1 MGTWRVSERWWAAG
15 LVLTS
20 MAGSAPALAQS
31 EVAPATAPEAS
42 PGAGAQRAQDAA
54 VRQRKASQLYDQGI
68 KAANA
73 GKWEKARQLI
83 LESFQL
89 EPTAEKAANLGS
101 VELRAGKPR
110 DAAEHLAFFLREAK
124 EIRPKDQADAERM
137 LAEAKAKI
145 GTVTVQVE
153 AGAEVLVDGQ
163 PVGTAPLERPVFV
176 EPGSRRFEARKP
188 GTASA
193 SQELQVQ
200 AGSAPEVQ
208 LTLAASTG
216 PAIPAVQAPAASSS
230 VVEQK
235 PVSVIVARPTVG
247 SGTVADTS
255 PSTASPSWRTWAIV
269 SGAGLAVAG
278 VGVGVGFSAV
288 AAANNADFVK
298 EGDRLVR
305 ETPIGEKICPERE
318 NDVRCRKLTDF
329 AKVRD
334 RNQAIGIAGFA
345 VGGLAAAGTLAL
357 VLWKAERPAQI
368 AKAEPDFI
376 VVPSIHGVLAAGTF

>member
-1 MGTWRVSERWWAAG
+1 MRARRVSGRWWAAG
-15 LVLTS
+15 LVLAS
-20 MAGSAPALAQS
+20 MAGSVPAVAQS
-31 EVAPATAPEAS
+31 EVAPAAAPEAS
-42 PGAGAQRAQDAA
+42 PGAGAQSAA
-54 VRQRKASQLYDQGI
+54 VREREALRLYDEGV
-68 KAANA
+68 KAAVA

-89 EPTAEKAANLGS
+89 EPTAAKAANLGA

-110 DAAEHLAFFLREAK
+110 DAAEHLAFFLREAQQ
-124 EIRPKDQADAERM
+124 IRPRDRDKAEGM

-153 AGAEVLVDGQ
+153 AGAEVLVDGH
-163 PVGTAPLERPVFV
+163 PVGTAPLGRPVFV
-176 EPGSRRFEARKP
+176 EPGSRRFEARKL

-216 PAIPAVQAPAASSS
+216 LASQAVQASAVSTS

-235 PVSVIVARPTVG
+235 PASVIAARPMVG
-247 SGTVADTS
+247 SGNVADMRPGTGGS
-255 PSTASPSWRTWAIV
+255 SWRTWAIV
-269 SGAGLAVAG
+269 SGAGLAVVG
-278 VGVGVGFSAV
+278 VGVGVGFSA
-288 AAANNADFVK
+288 AAAADNADFIK
-298 EGDRLVR
+298 ERDRLVR
-305 ETPIGEKICPERE
+305 ETPIGQTICPGRE
-318 NDVRCRKLTDF
+318 HDVRCRELTDF
-329 AKVRD
+329 ANVRD

-357 VLWKAERPAQI
+357 VLWKAERPTQNAH
-368 AKAEPDFI
+368 AEPDLI
-376 VVPSIHGVLAAGTF
+376 VVPSTYGVLAAGTF

>member
-1 MGTWRVSERWWAAG
+1 
-15 LVLTS
+15 
-20 MAGSAPALAQS
+20 MAGSVPSLAQS
-31 EVAPATAPEAS
+31 EVAPTTAPEAS
-42 PGAGAQRAQDAA
+42 PGAEAQRAQDAA
-54 VRQRKASQLYDQGI
+54 VRQREASLLYDRGVR
-68 KAANA
+68 AARA
-73 GKWEKARQLI
+73 GQWEKARQLI

-89 EPTAEKAANLGS
+89 DPTAEKAANLGR

-110 DAAEHLAFFLREAK
+110 DAAEHLTFFLREAK
-124 EIRPKDQADAERM
+124 EIRPADRAAAEGM
-137 LAEAKAKI
+137 LAEVQAKI

-163 PVGTAPLERPVFV
+163 AVGTAPLERPVFV

-188 GTASA
+188 GTGSA

-208 LTLAASTG
+208 LTLATSTG
-216 PAIPAVQAPAASSS
+216 PAIQVVEAPAATASVAVQKPAS
-230 VVEQK
+230 VV
-235 PVSVIVARPTVG
+235 VARPTVG
-247 SGTVADTS
+247 SGNLADTS

-269 SGAGLAVAG
+269 SGVGLTVAG
-278 VGVGVGFSAV
+278 VGVGVGFSAA

-298 EGDRLVR
+298 ERDRLVR
-305 ETPIGEKICPERE
+305 ETPFGETICPERE
-318 NDVRCRKLTDF
+318 NIVGCRQLNDF

-357 VLWKAERPAQI
+357 VLWKAERPAQ
-368 AKAEPDFI
+368 AARAEPDLI
-376 VVPSIHGVLAAGTF
+376 VVPSMHGVLAAGTF

>member
-1 MGTWRVSERWWAAG
+1 
-15 LVLTS
+15 
-20 MAGSAPALAQS
+20 MAGSVPALAQS

-42 PGAGAQRAQDAA
+42 PGAGAQDAA
-54 VRQRKASQLYDQGI
+54 VRQRKASRLYDQGV

-73 GKWEKARQLI
+73 GRWEKARQLI

-89 EPTAEKAANLGS
+89 EPTAEKAANLGR

-124 EIRPKDQADAERM
+124 EIQPSDRDRAERM
-137 LAEAKAKI
+137 LTEAKAKI

-153 AGAEVLVDGQ
+153 AGADVLVDGH
-163 PVGTAPLERPVFV
+163 PLGTAPLERPVFV

-216 PAIPAVQAPAASSS
+216 PAIQVVEAPAASAS
-230 VVEQK
+230 VVEQR
-235 PVSVIVARPTVG
+235 PVSVVVARPTVG
-247 SGTVADTS
+247 SGNVADTR
-255 PSTASPSWRTWAIV
+255 PSTGGSSWRTWAIV
-269 SGAGLAVAG
+269 SGAGLAVVG

-288 AAANNADFVK
+288 AAADNADFTK
-298 EGDRLVR
+298 ERDRLVR
-305 ETPIGEKICPERE
+305 ETPIGETICPGRE
-318 NDVRCRKLTDF
+318 HDVRCRKLTEL
-329 AKVRD
+329 ANVRD

-357 VLWKAERPAQI
+357 VLWKAERPAQT

-376 VVPSIHGVLAAGTF
+376 VVPSMHGVLAAGTF

>member
-1 MGTWRVSERWWAAG
+1 M
-15 LVLTS
+15 S

-42 PGAGAQRAQDAA
+42 RGVRAQRAQDAA
-54 VRQRKASQLYDQGI
+54 GRQREASRLYDQGV

-73 GKWEKARQLI
+73 RKWEKARQLI

-101 VELRAGKPR
+101 VELHAGKPR

-124 EIRPKDQADAERM
+124 EILPTDRAAAEGM

-163 PVGTAPLERPVFV
+163 PVGTAPLERSVFV
-176 EPGSRRFEARKP
+176 EPGSRHFEARKQ
-188 GTASA
+188 GTGAA
-193 SQELQVQ
+193 SQELQIQ

-208 LTLAASTG
+208 LTLATSTG
-216 PAIPAVQAPAASSS
+216 PAFQVVEAPAASAS
-230 VVEQK
+230 VVEQR
-235 PVSVIVARPTVG
+235 PVSIVVARPTVG
-247 SGTVADTS
+247 SGNVADTS
-255 PSTASPSWRTWAIV
+255 PSTASPSWRTWGIV
-269 SGAGLAVAG
+269 GGAGLAVVG
-278 VGVGVGFSAV
+278 VGVGVGFSAA

-298 EGDRLVR
+298 ERDQLVR
-305 ETPIGEKICPERE
+305 ETSIEETICPKRE
-318 NDVRCRKLTDF
+318 NEVRCRDLTDF
-329 AKVRD
+329 ANVRD
-334 RNQAIGIAGFA
+334 RNRAIGIAGFA

-357 VLWKAERPAQI
+357 VLWKAERPAQTAQI
-368 AKAEPDFI
+368 EPGFI
-376 VVPSIHGVLAAGTF
+376 VVPSMHGVLAVGTF

>member
-1 MGTWRVSERWWAAG
+1 
-15 LVLTS
+15 

-31 EVAPATAPEAS
+31 EVAPAAAPEAS

-54 VRQRKASQLYDQGI
+54 VRQREASRLYDQGV

-73 GKWEKARQLI
+73 GKWEKARQFI

-89 EPTAEKAANLGS
+89 EPTAAKAANLGA

-110 DAAEHLAFFLREAK
+110 DAAEHLAFFLREAQ
-124 EIRPKDQADAERM
+124 EIRPRDRDKAEGM

-163 PVGTAPLERPVFV
+163 PVGTAPLDRPVFV

-188 GTASA
+188 GTGSA
-193 SQELQVQ
+193 TQELQVQ

-208 LTLAASTG
+208 LTLATIAG
-216 PAIPAVQAPAASSS
+216 PAIQAVEAPAASAS
-230 VVEQK
+230 VVGQR
-235 PVSVIVARPTVG
+235 PASVIVARPTIG
-247 SGTVADTS
+247 SGNGADTRL
-255 PSTASPSWRTWAIV
+255 STGGSSWRTWAIV
-269 SGAGLAVAG
+269 SGAGLAVVG
-278 VGVGVGFSAV
+278 VGVGVGFSA
-288 AAANNADFVK
+288 AAAADNADFVK
-298 EGDRLVR
+298 ERDRLVR
-305 ETPIGEKICPERE
+305 ETPIGETICPGRE
-318 NDVRCRKLTDF
+318 HDVHCRNLTDF
-329 AKVRD
+329 ANVRD

-357 VLWKAERPAQI
+357 VLWKAERPAQT
-368 AKAEPDFI
+368 AQTEPDFV
-376 VVPSIHGVLAAGTF
+376 VVPSAHGVLAAGTF